1 MTPWAEL
8 LVRPRDGD
16 DRVREAFHRIAETQH
31 PDANGGAVG
40 PRWHAARDAYAALRT
55 DALRARA
62 ARAVELRAGNCP
74 SCKGYGVQGLRPRLC
89 PTCRGEGSAPGVG
102 RKG

>member
-8 LVRPRDGD
+8 LVRPGDGD
-16 DRVREAFHRIAETQH
+16 ERVRAAFHRIAETQH

-40 PRWHAARDAYAALRT
+40 PRWHAARDAWAALRT
-55 DALRARA
+55 EALRTKA
-62 ARAVELRAGNCP
+62 ARAVETRAGNCAA
-74 SCKGYGVQGLRPRLC
+74 CQGYGVVGLGPRLC
-89 PTCRGEGSAPGVG
+89 PTCRGEGRAAGVG